1 MDRLK
6 ILITGKN
13 GYIAKSLISNLK
25 GYSIVSIGRDDFE
38 LTNQK
43 DTIDWFSDKYFDVV
57 IHTAVS
63 GGNRLYTET
72 SDVLMNNLKMYENLM
87 KCRNHFD
94 KFIHFGSGAE
104 DTLDTPYG
112 MSKRIISKL
121 MKTDKNSINIKIYA
135 VFDENELNQRFI
147 KGNIIR
153 YINGE
158 NMIIHQN
165 KKMDFFYMKDLV
177 SIVDWVINNK
187 KSKEFQTIDCTY
199 SNTFSLED
207 IANVINELDVYKVDI
222 DVHNDGMGADYC
234 GIYSNIPIELV
245 GLNNGIIETYNKLK
259 CNI

>member
-38 LTNQK
+38 LTNQN

-57 IHTAVS
+57 IHTAVC

-72 SDVLMNNLKMYENLM
+72 SDVLMDNLKMYENLM
-87 KCRNHFD
+87 KCRNKFN

-104 DTLDTPYG
+104 DVLNTPYA
-112 MSKRIISKL
+112 MSKRIINKL

-147 KGNIIR
+147 KGNLIR
-153 YINGE
+153 YINKQ

-177 SIVDWVINNK
+177 TIIDWVINNE

-199 SNTFSLED
+199 STTFSLED
-207 IANVINELDVYKVDI
+207 IANMINKLDVYKVDI
-222 DVHNDGMGADYC
+222 DVHNTGMGMDYY
-234 GIYSNIPIELV
+234 GVYSDIPVELI
-245 GLNNGIIETYNKLK
+245 GLSAGIIETYNKLK